1 MWRPHHLA
9 FLMRDGER
17 RKEKE
22 NAWCV
27 GDASMSAHIKLF
39 SNKQKDFSGTVR
51 KEKEWGRNS
60 VVLLEQEA
68 GMELV

>member
-1 MWRPHHLA
+1 MV
-9 FLMRDGER
+9 
-17 RKEKE
+17 
-22 NAWCV
+22 C
-27 GDASMSAHIKLF
+27 GDASMSARIKLF
-39 SNKQKDFSGTVR
+39 SNMQKSFSGTVR